1 MTAPRQ
7 FPSRPL
13 PGSSTD
19 GVVRDI
25 LHGLSD
31 GRYVPGQRL
40 VEPDLMQAYGVG
52 RSTVRE
58 ALGRLSAGGV
68 VEQMPHR
75 GARIRRLDRRAA
87 HDLLRVTEALL
98 GLAAREAA
106 EAVARGADAT
116 GFAAAAEAMAHATP
130 ETEARIR
137 ARYYRDLVALG
148 GNGELRRLLPA
159 LQIHLIRA
167 QLRPLRQADLAEEA
181 RAGVVAAIL
190 AGDPAEAEAR
200 ARAHVARL
208 TAALPA
214 MPDAAFSTPEGR

>member
-1 MTAPRQ
+1 MTAPLK
-7 FPSRPL
+7 PL
-13 PGSSTD
+13 PLSSTD
-19 GVVRDI
+19 AVVRDI

-58 ALGRLSAGGV
+58 ALGRLAAGGV

-87 HDLLRVTEALL
+87 GDLLRVTEALL

-106 EAVARGADAT
+106 EAVAGGADP
-116 GFAAAAEAMAHATP
+116 GNLVEAAASLAHATP
-130 ETEARIR
+130 ETEARAR
-137 ARYYRDLVALG
+137 ARYYRELVRLG

-167 QLRPLRQADLAEEA
+167 QLRPLRQDDMAEDE
-181 RAGVVAAIL
+181 RAAMVAAIV
-190 AGDPAEAEAR
+190 AGRPDAAEAR
-200 ARAHVARL
+200 ARAHLARL
-208 TAALPA
+208 IAALPA
-214 MPDAAFSTPEGR
+214 MPDSAFASAP

>member
-1 MTAPRQ
+1 MTAPLK
-7 FPSRPL
+7 PMAA
-13 PGSSTD
+13 SSTD

-40 VEPDLMQAYGVG
+40 VEPDLMQVYGVG

-58 ALGRLSAGGV
+58 ALGRLAAGGV
-68 VEQMPHR
+68 VDQMPYR

-106 EAVARGADAT
+106 EAVARGAVAD
-116 GFAAAAEAMAHATP
+116 GFAREAEALAHATP
-130 ETEARIR
+130 EDEARVR
-137 ARYYRDLVALG
+137 ARYYRELVALG

-167 QLRPLRQADLAEEA
+167 QLRPLRQQDAADEE
-181 RAGVVAAIL
+181 RAALVAAIL
-190 AGDPAEAEAR
+190 KGEPERAEAL

-208 TAALPA
+208 TASLPA
-214 MPDAAFSTPEGR
+214 MPDTAFAPPGGP

>member
-1 MTAPRQ
+1 MTMAMN
-7 FPSRPL
+7 RPA
-13 PGSSTD
+13 SSSPD
-19 GVVRDI
+19 GLVRDI

-40 VEPDLMQAYGVG
+40 VEPDLMQAYHVG

-58 ALGRLSAGGV
+58 ALGRLAAGGV

-87 HDLLRVTEALL
+87 RDLLRVTEALL
-98 GLAAREAA
+98 GLAAREAG
-106 EAVARGADAT
+106 EAVAAGADPARFDSAARVLAT
-116 GFAAAAEAMAHATP
+116 AEP
-130 ETEARIR
+130 DTEARAR
-137 ARYYRDLVALG
+137 ARYYRELVALG
-148 GNGELRRLLPA
+148 GNGELQRLLPA

-167 QLRPLRQADLAEEA
+167 QLRPLRHEEA
-181 RAGVVAAIL
+181 ASAERAGLVQAIL
-190 AGDPAEAEAR
+190 AGQGAEAEAR

-214 MPDAAFSTPEGR
+214 LPDTAFAAG